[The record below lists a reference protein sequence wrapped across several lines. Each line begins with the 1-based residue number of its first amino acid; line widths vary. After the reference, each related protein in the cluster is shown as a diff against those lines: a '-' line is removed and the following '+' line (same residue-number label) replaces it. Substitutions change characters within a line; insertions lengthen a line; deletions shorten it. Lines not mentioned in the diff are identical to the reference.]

1 MSETTSI
8 VTPAVE
14 LLNKMPGVW
23 AMRVNSGG
31 RKVGRNFI
39 HFAPKG
45 TADIFCVAD
54 GQAFFFEAKLPGE
67 RLTEAQQKFAEVARK
82 AGAAYFVVTSR
93 IEPLREIERFR
104 ELRESARRASLKMAN
119 VGAIE
124 KAMVQ
129 R

>member
-14 LLNKMPGVW
+14 LLNKVPGVW

-31 RKVGRNFI
+31 RKVGKYFI
-39 HFAPKG
+39 HFAPEG

-67 RLTEAQQKFAEVARK
+67 RLSEEQQKFSERARR
-82 AGAAYFVVTSR
+82 AGAAYFVVTDR
-93 IEPLREIERFR
+93 VQPLREIEQWR
-104 ELRESARRASLKMAN
+104 EMRDAARRANGK
-119 VGAIE
+119 IE
-124 KAMVQ
+124 KAMGE